1 MDLVNLDI
9 ENERTAAVEIQTS
22 ELTVAEEVHRAAR
35 VGNLRTALQREC
47 KKENKP
53 VPLLVYERWQGRSY
67 LVDQSD
73 PLLPGEDE
81 GLLKDLVRGE
91 LQQAPKIAKYITKQA
106 LKARE
111 AVKDT
116 VAKED
121 LTIWVNNNKT
131 NQVDVHA
138 GSRREYH
145 TINRSHYDKLW
156 LLFKSASDSDDQAAF
171 HEKLFLI
178 LQRYA
183 SLGGHGYQAALPAS
197 AFTVIHNEL
206 KVDCECF
213 ASPLNCRY
221 KRYYSAFPDTDCCFG
236 SLGSFFKDLPKSGS
250 YEANPPFVPEI
261 MTSCVEHIEKCLQN
275 SDQPLSF
282 FIVIPTWK
290 EVRSWNIANKS
301 AYLKLTFDIPASQH
315 TFFDGAQ
322 HIRRSLHRQSSYAS
336 SIFILQNDAG
346 AEKYPVAENLQNLFE
361 SGMKQGLDTGVS
373 RRNVVYV

>member
-1 MDLVNLDI
+1 MDLVDLSIKN
-9 ENERTAAVEIQTS
+9 ENAADKPTAS
-22 ELTVAEEVHRAAR
+22 SGLTVAEEVHRAAR

-53 VPLLVYERWQGRSY
+53 VPLLVYERWQGRSF
-67 LVDQSD
+67 VADQED

-91 LQQAPKIAKYITKQA
+91 LQQAEKIAKYIVKQS
-106 LKARE
+106 LKARI
-111 AVKDT
+111 AVKET
-116 VAKED
+116 EAKED
-121 LTIWVNNNKT
+121 LTIWTNNNK
-131 NQVDVHA
+131 NLQVDVHS

-145 TINRSHYDKLW
+145 TINRIHYNKLW
-156 LLFKSASDSDDQAAF
+156 LLFQSASGSKDEQLF

-197 AFTVIHNEL
+197 AFTVINKMLE
-206 KVDCECF
+206 VDCECF

-221 KRYYSAFPDTDCCFG
+221 KRYYSAFPDTDSCFG
-236 SLGSFFKDLPKSGS
+236 SLGSFFKDMPESGS
-250 YEANPPFVPEI
+250 FEANPPFVPEV
-261 MTSCVEHIEKCLQN
+261 MTECVEHIQRCFDN
-275 SDQPLSF
+275 SSQPLSF
-282 FIVIPTWK
+282 FVVIPTWK

-301 AYLKLTFDIPASQH
+301 TNLRFTFDIPASQH

-322 HIRRSLHRQSSYAS
+322 HIRKCLHRPSSYAS
-336 SIFILQNDAG
+336 SVFILQNDAG
-346 AEKYPVAENLQNLFE
+346 AEKYPIPDDLQKLFE
-361 SGMKQGLDTGVS
+361 EGMKHGLETRAI